1 MQSDFEDL
9 LRAAED
15 HYLQNTDINS
25 FKQQVDALQDRLALY
40 EVLRDQELTIFQAV
54 ADQLQKETFSNPQ
67 ADLDKVLTH
76 WISMLRYSAM
86 AMLRNQ
92 PEILEH
98 QLGWLADVVGDDA
111 FSALNQKLSEQLHQ
125 ALDSVLTEDQM
136 TLIQSFL
143 QQADTALVRED
154 SSKELAVLG

>member
-40 EVLRDQELTIFQAV
+40 EVLRDQELTIFQTV

-67 ADLDKVLTH
+67 AELDKVLTH
-76 WISMLRYSAM
+76 WISVLRYSAM

-98 QLGWLADVVGDDA
+98 QLGWLADVVGDDG
-111 FSALNQKLSEQLHQ
+111 FSAVNQKVSRLLNQ
-125 ALDSVLTEDQM
+125 ALDSVLTEDQV
-136 TLIQSFL
+136 TLMQSFL
-143 QQADTALVRED
+143 QQIDTALVIED
-154 SSKELAVLG
+154 SNKELVVLG

>member
-15 HYLQNTDINS
+15 HYLQNTDING

-40 EVLRDQELTIFQAV
+40 EVLRDQELEIFQAV
-54 ADQLQKETFSNPQ
+54 ADQLQKETFPNPQ

-76 WISMLRYSAM
+76 WISMLRYGAI

-92 PEILEH
+92 PEILDH
-98 QLGWLADVVGDDA
+98 QLGWLADVVGDDTFA
-111 FSALNQKLSEQLHQ
+111 ALHQKVSEQLHQ
-125 ALDSVLTEDQM
+125 ALNSVLTSEQM
-136 TLIQSFL
+136 VLMQSFL
-143 QQADTALVRED
+143 QQVDTALVSAD
-154 SSKELAVLG
+154 KSKELAVLG